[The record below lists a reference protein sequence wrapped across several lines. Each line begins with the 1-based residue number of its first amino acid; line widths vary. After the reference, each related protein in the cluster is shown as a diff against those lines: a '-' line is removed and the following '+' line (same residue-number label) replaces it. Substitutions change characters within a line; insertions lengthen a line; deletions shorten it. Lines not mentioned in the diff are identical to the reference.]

1 MRRLAL
7 CCLIFPSLI
16 FAATKERNWKAGKVA
31 GDSSISS
38 SEYTNRV
45 ARPPHTTNDPHILII
60 RGNDNIYTAEE
71 RHAWNGW
78 CLLIQGE
85 DIRYSQDNRSLY
97 VIDADGYKCR
107 LDILKQEKRPLP

>member
-1 MRRLAL
+1 MKRLAL
-7 CCLIFPSLI
+7 CCLLFPPLI
-16 FAATKERNWKAGKVA
+16 FGATKERNWKAGKVA

-38 SEYTNRV
+38 SDYTNG
-45 ARPPHTTNDPHILII
+45 PGPHQTATDPHILLI
-60 RGNDNIYTAEE
+60 RGDDNIYTAQE
-71 RHAWNGW
+71 RHAWNSW

-85 DIRYSQDNRSLY
+85 EIKYSQDNRRLY